1 MKKILFAL
9 ISVAFTMAAHAAMPH
24 VYINPGHGGHDAD
37 DRNVV
42 VYPFAQGDT
51 AGFWESNS
59 NLKKG
64 FALNN
69 MLHAKGYTT
78 SMSRVSNT
86 TNDDL
91 KLSTIAALSNSSGA
105 DIFYSIHSNATGTEN
120 RCNYPLGIYRGYT
133 GQPVVAGSDYLAE
146 TLGAILIQNGATYW
160 TNNRYP
166 IYGDWS
172 FYPQWGTQGLGVLR
186 GNNVVSMLDEG
197 SFHDYIPETYRLLN
211 DNYCWLEGWNF
222 SRGADSYFGRSDDT
236 FGYGAIAGLL
246 RDSRMLRNVSYE
258 CFGDDKRLSLNNA
271 TVLLQDLDGNTLD
284 ECNTGELY
292 NGFYV
297 FKMVPAGTYRI
308 VARGPEHYEESK
320 VVTLGNNQSAYCNFD
335 LTRVRTTPPQ
345 VVSYSPVWHE
355 GDAPLKCST
364 PIVLNFNWDMD
375 PVSTQAAFVI
385 DPPVE
390 GHFTWEDSYYRM
402 IFEPNDAFEAD
413 TRYTVTLKA
422 SAEHNGGMAL
432 GEDFSFQFQTEA
444 RKYIEP
450 YVIFPHDNDRVH
462 YKNAL
467 VELRVDSMLV
477 TAYYYDKIHIY
488 NAANEEVAI
497 NKRNVK
503 LNKKGDDY
511 GFIRIPIASALNV
524 GEQYRL
530 TISKELVDTAGLRL
544 PQEISYDF
552 TAVDVAQDVDG
563 KDVVNALDAKDDVTA
578 TGSTD
583 EATAT
588 ITAATDYLLGAKSVQ
603 VKYELPAGEQIQ
615 LDLNSAWTDL
625 TRNDALLVPVNG
637 DVSLNRVAAIL
648 READGTNEVTVDL
661 GVIDFNGWRAMR
673 ADLNAL
679 PAGKTFVL
687 AALVL
692 MRDNDNKVG
701 QSGTIKIDD
710 PVKEASSTPET
721 KGDVNGDGV
730 VSGADVTSL
739 YSVLLDNQAVMGNPD
754 VNGDGNVSG
763 ADVTA
768 LYNILLGDA
777 PDNAA
782 VNVNAKPVTDYVVAS
797 ADGPIYG
804 MELLDATG
812 KTVKRNGGN
821 YINVEDVPAGHYAV
835 IVFTDGAPATRQVT
849 VVH

>member
-9 ISVAFTMAAHAAMPH
+9 ISVAVAMAAHAAMPH
-24 VYINPGHGGHDAD
+24 VYINPGHGGHDSD

-69 MLHAKGYTT
+69 MLKAKGYTT
-78 SMSRVSNT
+78 SMSRVRNT
-86 TNDDL
+86 TDDDL
-91 KLSTIAALSNSSGA
+91 KLSTIVALCNNSGA

-120 RCNYPLGIYRGYT
+120 RCNFPLGLYRGYT
-133 GQPVVAGSDYLAE
+133 GQPVVVGSDQLAR
-146 TLGAILIQNGATYW
+146 TLCTILYQNKATYW
-160 TNNRYP
+160 TSSSYSL
-166 IYGDWS
+166 YGDWS
-172 FYPQWGTQGLGVLR
+172 FYPSWGTQGLGVLR
-186 GNNVVSMLDEG
+186 GNNAVSMLDEG

-222 SRGADSYFGRSDDT
+222 SRGADSYFERSDDT

-246 RDSRMLRNVSYE
+246 RDSRMLRNVSYQ
-258 CFGDDKRLSLNNA
+258 CFGDDNRLSLNNA

-292 NGFYV
+292 NGIYV

-308 VARGPEHYEESK
+308 VARGPEHYEQTKE
-320 VVTLGNNQSAYCNFD
+320 VTLGNNQSAYCNFD
-335 LTRVRTTPPQ
+335 LMRVRNTPPE

-364 PIVLNFNWDMD
+364 PIVFNFNWDMD
-375 PVSTQAAFVI
+375 PVSTQAALVI

-390 GHFTWEDSYYRM
+390 GHFKWEDSYYRM

-432 GEDFSFQFQTEA
+432 GEDFTFEFQTEA

-450 YVIFPHDNDRVH
+450 YIIFPQDNDRVH

-467 VELRVDSMLV
+467 VEIRVDSMLV
-477 TAYYYDKIHIY
+477 TGYYYDKIRIF
-488 NAANEEVAI
+488 NAAGEEVTI
-497 NKRNVK
+497 NKRSVK
-503 LNKKGDDY
+503 LNKQGDEY
-511 GFIRIPIASALNV
+511 GYIRIPIANSLTV

-544 PQEISYDF
+544 PQEIDYSF
-552 TAVDVAQDVDG
+552 TAIDVSEEVDG
-563 KDVVNALDAKDDVTA
+563 KDVVSALDAKDDVTA
-578 TGSTD
+578 TTD
-583 EATAT
+583 EGATAT
-588 ITAATDYLLGAKSVQ
+588 ISTASDYLLGAKSLQ
-603 VKYELPAGEQIQ
+603 LKYEIPAGAQIE
-615 LDLNSAWTDL
+615 LALNSQWNEL
-625 TRNDALLVPVNG
+625 TRNDALVVPVNG
-637 DVSLNRVAAIL
+637 DVSLNRVTAVL
-648 READGTNEVTVDL
+648 READGTDEMEFDL
-661 GVIDFNGWRAMR
+661 GVIDFNGWRALR
-673 ADLNAL
+673 AELNAL
-679 PAGKTFVL
+679 PAGKTYEL

-692 MRDNDNKVG
+692 KRDEDNKVG
-701 QSGTIKIDD
+701 HTGTIKFDD
-710 PVKEASSTPET
+710 PVKEASATPDEP
-721 KGDVNGDGV
+721 GDVNGDGV

-739 YSVLLDNQAVMGNPD
+739 YGVLLDDLTVLGNPD
-754 VNGDGNVSG
+754 VNRDGNVSG

-768 LYNILLGDA
+768 LYNILLGDGA
-777 PDNAA
+777 DNAA
-782 VNVNAKPVTDYVVAS
+782 VNVNTKPVNDYVVAS

-804 MELLDATG
+804 MELIDANG
-812 KTVKRNGGN
+812 RTVKRHTGN
-821 YINVEDVPAGHYAV
+821 FINVEDVPAGHYAV
-835 IVFTDGAPATRQVT
+835 IVFTDGFPATRQVT
-849 VVH
+849 VAH